1 MKVRKFFFNKKMQD
15 VNDRLSDFFGE
26 RQDFV
31 KSLVNEMHSYQAK

>member
-15 VNDRLSDFFGE
+15 VNDRLSDLIGE

-31 KSLVNEMHSYQAK
+31 KNLVNEMHNYQAK